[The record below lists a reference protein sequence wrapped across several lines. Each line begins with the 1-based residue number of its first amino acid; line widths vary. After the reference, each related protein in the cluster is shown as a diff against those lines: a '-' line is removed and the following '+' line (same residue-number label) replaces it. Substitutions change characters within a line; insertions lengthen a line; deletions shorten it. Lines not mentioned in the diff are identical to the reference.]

1 MFPPTFYVVLALAGA
16 LLALSGSRV
25 FHFSDL
31 AHSSFFIN
39 KILHSLATT
48 NTQTPAASVAHYDAD
63 PGYQV
68 QIFSRDPLIIY
79 IRNFVRSDEI
89 AHLLDIRYVS
99 PHLYKRTSCWYHI
112 AR

>member
-1 MFPPTFYVVLALAGA
+1 MLPPPFYLLLALAGA

-25 FHFSDL
+25 LHASDL
-31 AHSSFFIN
+31 AHPSSFIN
-39 KILHSLATT
+39 KTLHSLATT
-48 NTQTPAASVAHYDAD
+48 NTQTPSTSVEHYGAD

-99 PHLYKRTSCWYHI
+99 PHLI
-112 AR
+112 